1 MVRVEPIS
9 DSEWA
14 EARWLVIAPHPDDE
28 TLGAGALIATQ
39 AAAGRLAA
47 VVFLTDGAAS
57 HTHPDAASRER
68 LTALRRDEA
77 RQALFVLCDGEP
89 PEMLFLDW
97 PDAQTA
103 AVEEAVVR
111 RDALRL
117 TDLSEAGDVNA
128 IAVTA
133 LHEPH
138 CDHAAAARLARAV
151 AAAAVRPPA
160 LFEYLVWAATPP
172 PGARL
177 AIRTEAVP
185 PARRTR
191 ALDQHRS
198 QLTDLMGPGFRL
210 DTARRDMPP
219 TDDLYLVEAMDAS

>member
-1 MVRVEPIS
+1 MVRVEPIANS
-9 DSEWA
+9 AWA

-57 HTHPDAASRER
+57 HTHPHAASRER
-68 LTALRRDEA
+68 LIALRRDEA
-77 RQALFVLCDGEP
+77 RQALSVLCDRAP
-89 PEMLFLDW
+89 PEILFLDW
-97 PDAQTA
+97 PDAETD
-103 AVEEAVVR
+103 AVDERVMR
-111 RDALRL
+111 RDAGRL
-117 TDLSEAGDVNA
+117 VDLCDARGVTA
-128 IAVTA
+128 MAVTA

-151 AAAAVRPPA
+151 AVAAVRPPV
-160 LFEYLVWAATPP
+160 LFEYLVWATTPP

-210 DTARRDMPP
+210 DTARRDMPA
-219 TDDLYLVEAMDAS
+219 TDDLYLVESMDAS